1 MSSSEFPTTTR
12 TFSNDEVR
20 MIQSFENENN
30 TQDRSRLKAA
40 FFVTLFSV
48 AINTEFAKNFLK
60 KTIPGLD
67 NAEKYYYLLSAFITF
82 LISYLI
88 IKNKV

>member
-1 MSSSEFPTTTR
+1 MSSQFETNQ
-12 TFSNDEVR
+12 TFSNDELK
-20 MIQSFENENN
+20 MIQSFENDNQE
-30 TQDRSRLKAA
+30 QDRSRLKAA

-48 AINTEFAKNFLK
+48 ALNTDFSKSLLK

-67 NAEKYYYLLSAFITF
+67 KADKYFFIFSAFTTF

-88 IKNKV
+88 IKNKA